1 MQTISRIPQLT
12 EASFDGA
19 LLWFS
24 QLQCEGLLFH
34 PEDDPDTIYQ
44 IADNRKTFSDS
55 EVTELSFVIGEIET
69 SIGHDTMIEAA
80 YPIFINAMGIQLDA

>member
-34 PEDDPDTIYQ
+34 PEDDPDDIYRITDKQ
-44 IADNRKTFSDS
+44 KQFSDS
-55 EVTELSFVIGEIET
+55 EVSELRFVIDELET
-69 SIGHDTMIEAA
+69 SLGHDQMIEAA
-80 YPIFINAMGIQLDA
+80 YPIFMNAMGIQLDA

>member
-34 PEDDPDTIYQ
+34 PEDDPDDIFRISDKQ
-44 IADNRKTFSDS
+44 KLFSDS
-55 EVTELSFVIGEIET
+55 EVSELRFVIDELET
-69 SIGHDTMIEAA
+69 NLGHDQMIEAA
-80 YPIFINAMGIQLDA
+80 YPIFMSAMGIQLDA

>member
-1 MQTISRIPQLT
+1 MQTNSRIPQLT

-34 PEDDPDTIYQ
+34 PEDDLDDIYRISDKQ
-44 IADNRKTFSDS
+44 KLFSDS
-55 EVTELSFVIGEIET
+55 EVSELRFVINELET
-69 SIGHDTMIEAA
+69 SLGHDQMIEAA
-80 YPIFINAMGIQLDA
+80 YPIFMNTMGIQLDA